1 MNELRATLMSVGVK
15 PKEAGNWENLIR
27 NIADRASVQEDKVSL
42 PILQTLAADKLWVSN
57 LNQLDELGLNLSG
70 VLERILG
77 KGFEGSV
84 SRGEV
89 TGDMLG
95 MALTVLMATDEYQ
108 NMVEMED

>member
-1 MNELRATLMSVGVK
+1 MNELRATLISVGLT
-15 PKEAGNWENLIR
+15 PKEADNWEDLIR
-27 NIADRASVQEDKVSL
+27 NIAGRASVQEDKVSL
-42 PILQTLAADKLWVSN
+42 PILQTLAVDRLSVSN

-95 MALTVLMATDEYQ
+95 MALTVLVATDEYQ

>member
-1 MNELRATLMSVGVK
+1 MNDLRATLISVGAT

-27 NIADRASVQEDKVSL
+27 NIADRTGVQEDKVSL

-95 MALTVLMATDEYQ
+95 MALTVLMAVDDYE
-108 NMVEMED
+108 EWE

>member
-108 NMVEMED
+108 NMVGMED

>member
-1 MNELRATLMSVGVK
+1 MNDLRATLISVGLT

-27 NIADRASVQEDKVSL
+27 NIADRANVQEDKVSL
-42 PILQTLAADKLWVSN
+42 PILQTLAADKLWVNN
-57 LNQLDELGLNLSG
+57 LNQLDGLGLNLSG
-70 VLERILG
+70 VFERILG
-77 KGFEGSV
+77 KGFKEAV
-84 SRGEV
+84 LRGEV

>member
-1 MNELRATLMSVGVK
+1 M
-15 PKEAGNWENLIR
+15 
-27 NIADRASVQEDKVSL
+27 QEDKVSL

-95 MALTVLMATDEYQ
+95 MALTVLMATDEYK
-108 NMVEMED
+108 NMVGMED

>member
-1 MNELRATLMSVGVK
+1 MNDLRATLISVGAT

-27 NIADRASVQEDKVSL
+27 NIADRTGVQEDKVSL

-95 MALTVLMATDEYQ
+95 MALTVLMAVDDYE
-108 NMVEMED
+108 EWDD

>member
-1 MNELRATLMSVGVK
+1 MNDLRATLISAGAT

-27 NIADRASVQEDKVSL
+27 NIADRTGVQEDKVSL

-70 VLERILG
+70 VFAQILG
-77 KGFEGSV
+77 NDFKEAISN
-84 SRGEV
+84 GEI

-95 MALTVLMATDEYQ
+95 MALTVLVAADEYQ
-108 NMVEMED
+108 NMVETED

>member
-1 MNELRATLMSVGVK
+1 MNELRATLISVGLT

-27 NIADRASVQEDKVSL
+27 NIADRTGMQEGKVFL

-70 VLERILG
+70 VFAQILG
-77 KGFEGSV
+77 NDFKEAISN
-84 SRGEV
+84 GEI

-95 MALTVLMATDEYQ
+95 MALTVLMAADDYEEWQ
-108 NMVEMED
+108 

>member
-1 MNELRATLMSVGVK
+1 MNDLRATLISVGVT
-15 PKEAGNWENLIR
+15 PKEAGNWENLIQ

-42 PILQTLAADKLWVSN
+42 PILQTLAAERLSAGN

-95 MALTVLMATDEYQ
+95 MALTVLVATDEYQ
-108 NMVEMED
+108 NMVGTED

>member
-1 MNELRATLMSVGVK
+1 MNDLRATLISVGVT
-15 PKEAGNWENLIR
+15 PKEAGNWENLIQ

-42 PILQTLAADKLWVSN
+42 PILQTLAAERLSAGN

-108 NMVEMED
+108 NMVGTED